1 MFSCA
6 AKNGVQV
13 LDYECRVGRRTVLG
27 EARAGKSEGGVE
39 RMSDA
44 TKISRY
50 LMNGD
55 LVKISARR
63 SVNRMLRSPDRRVA
77 CLSLAL
83 VERIGQAD
91 LG

>member
-1 MFSCA
+1 
-6 AKNGVQV
+6 
-13 LDYECRVGRRTVLG
+13 
-27 EARAGKSEGGVE
+27 
-39 RMSDA
+39 MSDA
-44 TKISRY
+44 TEISRY